1 MSTPQ
6 YCEFRTPWGKPDF
19 VMLPEGMDE
28 VTTGM
33 ACEDKSGL
41 GLAELGMREGI
52 NGEHAGSRK
61 EKQRRSPE
69 RQREKC

>member
-1 MSTPQ
+1 
-6 YCEFRTPWGKPDF
+6 
-19 VMLPEGMDE
+19 MLPEGMDE